1 MPQAPR
7 YLEVETSRGI
17 KLKSSAQNRGMGNG
31 QSGPGKI
38 NSSKPFDFDSPDID
52 KNELMS
58 IILMRLLEK
67 TDIVDFLALIN
78 GPGMCG
84 SYVVLL
90 EKDLKKE
97 FKQLQLSTTLSGKK
111 EVESFLY
118 TKAKDI
124 SSETPADTLICRE
137 LAIFYIRLIQ
147 LIGALTMSIYT
158 PNNLVDRI
166 RNDAYKRSI
175 KKQRANIPL
184 TLEQQA
190 AQRTAQMQ
198 WLRSYI
204 LSSVVGSSELFTL
217 RGKPQFKFNKATK
230 RLSYTDSEGYK
241 FDALLEVEEPEKYPV
256 VEENKVPDSYWII
269 LKNPKSQAIIS
280 RRLVSKDGR
289 AFIYSDI
296 PDVSKGPESAY
307 KLENDWTEDI
317 NNDMSLRGEVVGM
330 TASPSK
336 RNNSHGFS
344 KETLEELARA
354 GISLNVLTKRGG
366 GKRKNNRRKTL
377 KGGAVSKQTNQ
388 GAAKPNFG
396 PNTRLDKPFQES
408 YTFIKNWSRATS
420 TWTEASPA
428 SYRSTLLFIKPNVPN
443 AAGTSYICVDNWS
456 AKPMKQVAPY
466 AALEALYRN
475 KDDGTI
481 GYDNQAPYRA
491 LLDKFTDLYQNYNG
505 QRAAPKPAN
514 SFTDIIIPKLPEKI
528 ITTICSKSSPQG
540 EVIMEDKYNQLLTE
554 AQKELIA
561 EHNRHFGVVYEYFKR
576 IFVSG
581 KDMKGELTVTLNT
594 VFTKDSQGARA
605 ELEKIIKDARG
616 IIAQHYI
623 AVEELYFGTIN
634 KILNSV

>member
-1 MPQAPR
+1 
-7 YLEVETSRGI
+7 
-17 KLKSSAQNRGMGNG
+17 MGNG

-118 TKAKDI
+118 TKMKDI
-124 SSETPADTLICRE
+124 STETPADTLICRE

-166 RNDAYKRSI
+166 RNDTYKRSI
-175 KKQRANIPL
+175 KKQRVNIPL
-184 TLEQQA
+184 TLEQKA
-190 AQRTAQMQ
+190 AQKTAQVL
-198 WLRSYI
+198 WLRNNL
-204 LSSVVGSSELFTL
+204 LSFVVGSSELFTL
-217 RGKPQFKFNKATK
+217 RGKPQFKYNKATK
-230 RLSYTDSEGYK
+230 RLSYTDAEGYK
-241 FDALLEVEEPEKYPV
+241 FDAILEMEEPDKYPV
-256 VEENKVPDSYWII
+256 VEENKTPDSYWII
-269 LKNPKSQAIIS
+269 LKNPKSQAVIC
-280 RRLVSKDGR
+280 RRLVSKDGS

-296 PDVSKGPESAY
+296 PDISKGPESAY

-317 NNDMSLRGEVVGM
+317 NNDMSLRGEVIGM
-330 TASPSK
+330 TASPTK
-336 RNNSHGFS
+336 KNNVGGLSRQ
-344 KETLEELARA
+344 TLEELARA
-354 GISLNVLTKRGG
+354 GIPLNALTKRGG
-366 GKRKNNRRKTL
+366 GRRKNSNRRTL
-377 KGGAVSKQTNQ
+377 KGGALVRPTNQ

-396 PNTRLDKPFQES
+396 PSTKLDKPFQES
-408 YTFIKNWSRATS
+408 YTFIKNWSRAIS
-420 TWTEASPA
+420 TWSEASPA
-428 SYRSTLLFIKPNVPN
+428 SYRSTLLFIKPNVPS

-456 AKPMKQVAPY
+456 SKPMKQIAPF

-475 KDDGTI
+475 NDDGTI

-491 LLDKFTDLYQNYNG
+491 LLDKFADLYQNYSFVQKG
-505 QRAAPKPAN
+505 AQKPVN
-514 SFTDIIIPKLPEKI
+514 SFTDIIVPKLPEKI
-528 ITTICSKSSPQG
+528 ITSICAKGSPQG
-540 EVIMEDKYNQLLTE
+540 EVVMENKYNELLTE
-554 AQKELIA
+554 AQAELIK
-561 EHNRHFGVVYEYFKR
+561 EHNRHFAVVYEHFKR

-581 KDMKGELTVTLNT
+581 KDMKGELTVTLNM

-605 ELEKIIKDARG
+605 ELENIIKDARG

-623 AVEELYFGTIN
+623 EVEEMYFSTIS

>member
-1 MPQAPR
+1 
-7 YLEVETSRGI
+7 
-17 KLKSSAQNRGMGNG
+17 MGNG

-118 TKAKDI
+118 TKMKDI
-124 SSETPADTLICRE
+124 STETPADTLICRE

-184 TLEQQA
+184 TLEQKASQK
-190 AQRTAQMQ
+190 TAQVA
-198 WLRSYI
+198 WLRNYL

-217 RGKPQFKFNKATK
+217 RGKPQFKYNKATK
-230 RLSYTDSEGYK
+230 RLSYTDAEGYK
-241 FDALLEVEEPEKYPV
+241 FDAILEMEEPDKYPV
-256 VEENKVPDSYWII
+256 VEENKTPDSYWII
-269 LKNPKSQAIIS
+269 LKNPKSQAVIC

-296 PDVSKGPESAY
+296 PDISKGPESAY

-317 NNDMSLRGEVVGM
+317 NNDMSLRGEVIGM
-330 TASPSK
+330 TASPTK
-336 RNNSHGFS
+336 KNNVGGLSRQ
-344 KETLEELARA
+344 TLEELARA
-354 GISLNVLTKRGG
+354 GIPLNALTKRGG
-366 GKRKNNRRKTL
+366 GRRKNSNRRTL
-377 KGGAVSKQTNQ
+377 KGGALVRPTNQ

-396 PNTRLDKPFQES
+396 PSTKLDKPFQES
-408 YTFIKNWSRATS
+408 YTFIKNWSRAIS
-420 TWTEASPA
+420 TWSEASPA
-428 SYRSTLLFIKPNVPN
+428 SYRSTLLFIKPNVPS

-456 AKPMKQVAPY
+456 SKPMKQIAPF

-491 LLDKFTDLYQNYNG
+491 LLDKFADLYQNYSFVQKG
-505 QRAAPKPAN
+505 AQKTVN
-514 SFTDIIIPKLPEKI
+514 SFTDIIVPKLPEKI
-528 ITTICSKSSPQG
+528 ITSICAKGSPQG
-540 EVIMEDKYNQLLTE
+540 EVVMENKYNQLLTE
-554 AQKELIA
+554 AQAELIK
-561 EHNRHFGVVYEYFKR
+561 EHNRHFAVVYEYFKR

-581 KDMKGELTVTLNT
+581 KDMKGELTVTLNK

-605 ELEKIIKDARG
+605 ELENIIKDARG

-623 AVEELYFGTIN
+623 EVEEMYFSTIS